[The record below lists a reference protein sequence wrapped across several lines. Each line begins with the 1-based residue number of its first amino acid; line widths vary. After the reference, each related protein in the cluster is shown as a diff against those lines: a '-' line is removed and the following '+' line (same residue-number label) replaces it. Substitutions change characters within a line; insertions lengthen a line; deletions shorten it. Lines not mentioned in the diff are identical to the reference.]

1 MRVGMVAWG
10 YKKARDSVINRPY
23 NICIYIYI
31 YIYIYIFI
39 YIYMETDIVNC
50 AEREA
55 GPEDIYRKC
64 TEQKWR
70 PADIKR
76 RVG

>member
-1 MRVGMVAWG
+1 
-10 YKKARDSVINRPY
+10 
-23 NICIYIYI
+23 
-31 YIYIYIFI
+31 
-39 YIYMETDIVNC
+39 METDIVNC